1 MICGKGSHVYNS
13 LPLNKYQE
21 SQMLQFKRIYVRR
34 YSDSG
39 QVVAY
44 ADHDKGRTEGS
55 LSYEGTRRPRIVFRR
70 SPSRAAT
77 RT

>member
-1 MICGKGSHVYNS
+1 
-13 LPLNKYQE
+13 
-21 SQMLQFKRIYVRR
+21 MLQFKRIYVRR